1 MSWKSVSQTFKILF
15 QTEDNNICV
24 LRVVFFSRYVQ
35 LRTSFSDEET
45 SVVKNEAH
53 FSREGIENWRGKVS

>member
-1 MSWKSVSQTFKILF
+1 MSQTFKILF

-24 LRVVFFSRYVQ
+24 LCVVFFSRYVQ

-53 FSREGIENWRGKVS
+53 YSREDIKN